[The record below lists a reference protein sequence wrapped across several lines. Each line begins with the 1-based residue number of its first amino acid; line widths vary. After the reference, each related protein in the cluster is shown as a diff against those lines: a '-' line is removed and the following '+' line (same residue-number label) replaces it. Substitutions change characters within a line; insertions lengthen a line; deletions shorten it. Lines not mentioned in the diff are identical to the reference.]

1 MSSQYVQYIRGA
13 LLFLVVVLF
22 VMLFLQYDYLRARL
36 DALGKYAP
44 NRSVPKSTLA
54 ASDAAGHNIVRV
66 YPLHIVRVVRNDA
79 SVPET
84 GIYSQCAGQAPDK
97 SSSTG
102 AYKVSYVVECRP
114 LLGATRLRRDVESG
128 VARYVMY
135 KGTVFRA
142 SMDARVRTENVAFVM
157 ADVASLT
164 LDSPSGSTKC
174 THFSGNAQ
182 AWPSC
187 TQTFDPSTSGE
198 MAHVFGYSTSY

>member
-1 MSSQYVQYIRGA
+1 M
-13 LLFLVVVLF
+13 FLVVVLF

-54 ASDAAGHNIVRV
+54 ASDSAGHNIVRV
-66 YPLHIVRVVRNDA
+66 YPLHIVRVVRNDTN
-79 SVPET
+79 VPET
-84 GIYSQCAGQAPDK
+84 GIYLHCAGQASDNS

-114 LLGATRLRRDVESG
+114 LLGATRLKRDVESG

-142 SMDARVRTENVAFVM
+142 SMDARVRAENVAFVM

-164 LDSPSGSTKC
+164 LDSSSGSTQC

-187 TQTFDPSTSGE
+187 TQTFDPATSGE